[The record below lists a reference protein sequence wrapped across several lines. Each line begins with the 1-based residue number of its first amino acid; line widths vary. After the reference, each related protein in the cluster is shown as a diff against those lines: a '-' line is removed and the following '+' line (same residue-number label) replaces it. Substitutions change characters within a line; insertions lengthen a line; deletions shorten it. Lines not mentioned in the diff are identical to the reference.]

1 MIVIRKID
9 MPEDCEACLEIYNYY
24 IKNSTATFEEEPLS
38 LEVFSQRIEKITRK
52 YPFFVAENDGKIIGY
67 AYLAEFND
75 RSAYRFTADL
85 SVYLL
90 HSEISRGVGGQ
101 LLAAVEN
108 AGKEIGIKHII
119 SIITAENEKSLRFH
133 EKHGFV
139 KRGELVDVGYKFGRP
154 LDVYYYQKTL

>member
-1 MIVIRKID
+1 MISVRNIGAPDDIA
-9 MPEDCEACLEIYNYY
+9 ACLEIYNYY

-38 LEVFSQRIEKITRK
+38 FDVFSRRIEKITRK
-52 YPFFVAENDGKIIGY
+52 YPFFVAENDGKVIGF

-85 SVYLL
+85 SVYLS
-90 HSEISRGVGGQ
+90 HDEISRGVGGA
-101 LLAAVEN
+101 LLAAVEK
-108 AGKEIGIKHII
+108 AGKEIGIKQII
-119 SIITAENEKSLRFH
+119 SIITSENEKSLCFH

-154 LDVYYYQKTL
+154 LGVYYYQKTL

>member
-1 MIVIRKID
+1 MISVRNIGAPDDIA
-9 MPEDCEACLEIYNYY
+9 ACLEIYNYY

-38 LEVFSQRIEKITRK
+38 LDVFSRRIEKITRK
-52 YPFFVAENDGKIIGY
+52 YPFFVAENDGKVIGF

-85 SVYLL
+85 SVYLS
-90 HSEISRGVGGQ
+90 HDEISRGVGSA
-101 LLAAVEN
+101 LLAAVEK
-108 AGKEIGIKHII
+108 AGKEIGIKQII
-119 SIITAENEKSLRFH
+119 SIITSENEKSLRFH

-154 LDVYYYQKTL
+154 LGVYYYQKTL

>member
-1 MIVIRKID
+1 MISVRNIGAPDDIA
-9 MPEDCEACLEIYNYY
+9 ACLEIYNYY

-38 LEVFSQRIEKITRK
+38 LDVFSRRIEKITRK
-52 YPFFVAENDGKIIGY
+52 YPFFVAENDGQVIGF

-85 SVYLL
+85 SVYLS
-90 HSEISRGVGGQ
+90 HDEISRGVGSA
-101 LLAAVEN
+101 LLAAVEK
-108 AGKEIGIKHII
+108 AGKEIGIKQII
-119 SIITAENEKSLRFH
+119 SIITSENEKSLRFH

-154 LDVYYYQKTL
+154 LGVYYYQKTL